1 MLGKHKII
9 VDTFAEVYDILR
21 PYADGE
27 FWDFSKEP
35 IDSTA
40 IYLIG
45 RLQLKQNLEKITDM
59 VNHRPGS
66 VIFCNP
72 AEGSQTILFQ
82 THRMRVHELIKD
94 KKLKL
99 LTSGNLEPGFHQLSV
114 DCYFSHIVEYL
125 ENIEAAALSNKIYEN
140 VKKPYSFLFL
150 NGRLR
155 MHRKRMIDYLRNAGL
170 LENALW
176 TCLQSEIDL
185 PVPEHERK
193 IYSEPLRIL
202 PEKYEIER
210 AIPQLAKDFPGTDI
224 KNFLFNNTWGDA
236 IVNPQCYI
244 DTYFS
249 VVTETVYEY
258 PYSFRT
264 EKIWKPILMAHPWI
278 AVANYGYY
286 RDIRNAGFKTFSH
299 LIDETFDLVD
309 NNQDRME
316 RIVAVVND
324 ICYNGAA
331 SFLMA
336 AEDTC
341 KYNQQLLK
349 EYNTTQRGQLPGQ
362 LLQYIDERP

>member
-1 MLGKHKII
+1 MLGNRKII
-9 VDTFAEVYDILR
+9 IDTFAEVYDILK

-27 FWDFSKEP
+27 FWNFATESVDP
-35 IDSTA
+35 AATYI
-40 IYLIG
+40 IG
-45 RLQLKQNLEKITDM
+45 RLQLKENLAKISDM
-59 VNHRPGS
+59 VTARPGS
-66 VIFCNP
+66 VVFCNP
-72 AEGSQTILFQ
+72 AEGSQTILFIM
-82 THRMRVHELIKD
+82 HRMGVSDLVKN

-99 LTSGNLEPGFHQLSV
+99 MVSGEIELGYHQLSV

-125 ENIEAAALSNKIYEN
+125 ENIEAASYSDLIYKKIQ
-140 VKKPYSFLFL
+140 KPYLFLFL

-155 MHRKRMIDYLRNAGL
+155 MHRKKMIDSLRSTGL

-185 PVPEHERK
+185 PVSAHERN
-193 IYSEPLRIL
+193 IYSEPLRTL
-202 PEKYEIER
+202 PKQYEIER
-210 AIPQLAKDFPGTDI
+210 AVPQLDKEFPGTDI
-224 KNFLFNNTWGDA
+224 KNFLFKNTWGDA

-278 AVANYGYY
+278 AVANRGYY
-286 RDIRNAGFKTFSH
+286 SDLHRIGFKTFRH
-299 LIDETFDLVD
+299 LIDESFDLVD
-309 NNQDRME
+309 DNQARME
-316 RIVAVVND
+316 RIVAVIKD

-331 SFLMA
+331 DFMVA
-336 AEDTC
+336 AQDVC

-349 EYNTTQRGQLPGQ
+349 EYNTVQRKQLPHQ
-362 LLQYIDERP
+362 LLQYINE